1 VDSPLHPFPQQ
12 APPPRNGCSR
22 NRSRSVPLGKSFLTH
37 LAVQENVTAS
47 TQNQALSALLFLYRH
62 VLEIE
67 LDDRIE
73 MLRARRSRYLPTVLT
88 PTETKEVLSHLS
100 GVYRLLAI
108 LLYGSGLRLQEALQL
123 RVKDLDISQ
132 QQIVVRDSKGREGR
146 VTVLP
151 ESAIVL
157 LQQHLQQVKKL
168 HLHDLNQG
176 YGATQL
182 PFALDKKYINASRDW
197 IWQYVFPSFTLCKD
211 PRTGKVLR
219 YHLHPSGL
227 QKAVKQ
233 AVRSTNIQ
241 KRVSCHTFRHSFA
254 THLLQNGYD
263 IRTVQELLGHKDV
276 KTTMI
281 YTHVVTYPS
290 FPQTRLSPDGRER
303 ASGSLATQFIGWV
316 SPWPPCALFILR
328 VMTHR
333 RVLKKVADIPTAVRL
348 AIPKIFCSYVK
359 SWLAAT
365 PIGSL

>member
-1 VDSPLHPFPQQ
+1 MEIPSTPPKKLLDRVRDALRLKHYSYRTEQTYVQWIRRFILFHNKRHPQESGCNRAEVSSACV
-12 APPPRNGCSR
+12 APSMG
-22 NRSRSVPLGKSFLTH
+22 VPEIEAFLTY

-47 TQNQALSALLFLYRH
+47 TQNQAFSALLFLYRH

-67 LDDRIE
+67 LDERIE
-73 MLRARRSRYLPTVLT
+73 MLRARRTRYIPTVLT
-88 PTETKEVLSHLS
+88 PTETKEILSHLS

-108 LLYGSGLRLQEALQL
+108 LLYGSGLRLQEVLQL

-151 ESAIVL
+151 ESAIAL

-197 IWQYVFPSFTLCKD
+197 IWQYVFPSFTLSKD

-254 THLLQNGYD
+254 THLLPKSSRKAPGFSHGD
-263 IRTVQELLGHKDV
+263 IRRAKRR
-276 KTTMI
+276 
-281 YTHVVTYPS
+281 
-290 FPQTRLSPDGRER
+290 FRLE
-303 ASGSLATQFIGWV
+303 
-316 SPWPPCALFILR
+316 
-328 VMTHR
+328 
-333 RVLKKVADIPTAVRL
+333 
-348 AIPKIFCSYVK
+348 
-359 SWLAAT
+359 
-365 PIGSL
+365 